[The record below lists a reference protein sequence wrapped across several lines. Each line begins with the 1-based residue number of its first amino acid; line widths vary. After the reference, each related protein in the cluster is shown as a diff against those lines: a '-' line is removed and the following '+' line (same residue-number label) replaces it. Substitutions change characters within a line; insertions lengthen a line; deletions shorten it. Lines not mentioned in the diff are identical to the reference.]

1 MGLPIAVE
9 LGLSWPRGRVS
20 HSHGVRS
27 EAFVIS
33 ESNRD
38 AVAEGVEK
46 VVLAVASSIANA
58 KTLDLVEQVI
68 S

>member
-1 MGLPIAVE
+1 MKLPIAVE
-9 LGLSWPRGRVS
+9 LALSWPHGRVS
-20 HSHGVRS
+20 HSHRVRS

-33 ESNRD
+33 ESKRD